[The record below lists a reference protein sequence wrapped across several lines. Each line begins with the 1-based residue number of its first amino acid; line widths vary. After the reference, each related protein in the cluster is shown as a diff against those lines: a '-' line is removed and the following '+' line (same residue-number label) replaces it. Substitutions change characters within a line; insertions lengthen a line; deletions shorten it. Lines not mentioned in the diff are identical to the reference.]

1 MKHFL
6 PAVIF
11 FVSLTC
17 HAQKHTKAPAA
28 ADSTLLTDEEIL
40 SALDDMA
47 DVLASPRSFAVVNLG
62 VSNGYFNFVRG
73 VEESAT
79 VAKKIVMSPSLAYFH
94 KSGFGI
100 AAETDIVNDGTGIV
114 PFQFLLT
121 GSYDYLRSR
130 AIIAGASYSR
140 YFEKAALP
148 FYVSPLQNVAFAYFT
163 YRESRLRPS
172 LALHYGWG
180 SQKAVTVQ
188 SEKIKKLRI
197 TRTITTINQVADFN
211 LLASLRYTFSWPQ
224 VFSANDYLRVTP
236 QLGFISGTQQFGFN
250 QTSNVTATGKNSSK
264 YSITGPQNLVLTNV
278 MKFQPLS
285 LNATLK
291 TEYARGKFFLQPQ
304 AIFDYYLPAANDNFS
319 VSFLVNT
326 GMLIF

>member
-17 HAQKHTKAPAA
+17 HGQKHTKTPAA
-28 ADSTLLTDEEIL
+28 ADTLLTDEEIL
-40 SALDDMA
+40 SALDEMA
-47 DVLASPRSFAVVNLG
+47 DVLVSPRSFAVVNLG
-62 VSNGYFNFVRG
+62 VSNGYFTFVRRA
-73 VEESAT
+73 EDTAT
-79 VAKKIVMSPSLAYFH
+79 VAKKIMLSPSLAYFH

-100 AAETDIVNDGTGIV
+100 AAETDIINDGTGFV

-121 GSYDYLRSR
+121 GSYDYLRSH

-140 YFEKAALP
+140 YFEKGELP
-148 FYVSPLQNVAFAYFT
+148 FYVSPLQNVAFAYLT

-172 LALHYGWG
+172 VAFHYGWG
-180 SQKAVTVQ
+180 SQTAVTVQ

-197 TRTITTINQVADFN
+197 TRTITTVNQVADFN
-211 LLASLRYTFSWPQ
+211 LLASLRYTFSWPK

-236 QLGFISGTQQFGFN
+236 QLCFTSGTQQFGFN
-250 QTSNVTATGKNSSK
+250 QTSNVTATGKNGSK
-264 YSITGPQNLVLTNV
+264 YSIAGPQNLVLTDV

-285 LNATLK
+285 VGATLK
-291 TEYARGKFFLQPQ
+291 TEYARGKFFVQPQ
-304 AIFDYYLPAANDNFS
+304 AIFDYYLPSPKDNFS

-326 GMLIF
+326 GMLLF